1 MKENIKRFFDN
12 GGFDLIGGWVNLG
25 LMLYLVVNSALDKS
39 VGGCIV
45 SVFMFLPWTLLLFI
59 SYKTQKEARKLI
71 DDNKYLISVCSELL
85 KERKRYNELY
95 GELPKEETKEEP
107 HDTDK

>member
-1 MKENIKRFFDN
+1 MKEKIKRFFDN

-25 LMLYLVVNSALDKS
+25 LMLFLVVDSALDKS
-39 VGGCIV
+39 VVGCFV
-45 SVFMFLPWTLLLFI
+45 SMCFFLPWALLFFI

-71 DDNKYLISVCSELL
+71 DENKYLISVCSELL
-85 KERKRYNELY
+85 KERERHKELY

-107 HDTDK
+107 NDTDK